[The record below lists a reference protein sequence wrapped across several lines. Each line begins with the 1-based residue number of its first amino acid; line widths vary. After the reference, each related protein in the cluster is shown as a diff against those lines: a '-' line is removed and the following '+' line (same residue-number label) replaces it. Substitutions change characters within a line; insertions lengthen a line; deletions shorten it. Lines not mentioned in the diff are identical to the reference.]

1 MAKPKI
7 GIILSGCGYLDGS
20 EIQEA
25 VLTMLAVDKAG
36 AEMIIMAPDIP
47 QKHVINHLTGN
58 ESAGESRNVLLEAAR
73 IARGA
78 IRPIKD
84 VNAGIL
90 DALLFPGG
98 FGAAKNLCDFAF
110 KVAEMNVLPEVE
122 KIIREIHSQGKPI
135 GFICIAPIIAAKT
148 LGDGKLKLTIGNDP
162 KTAKAINEI
171 GGIHVNCP
179 TDDCIIDRDRKIV
192 STPAYMLGPNIA
204 KVSAGIEKL
213 VNTVIGMI

>member
-1 MAKPKI
+1 MGKHKV
-7 GIILSGCGYLDGS
+7 GIILCGCGYIDGA

-36 AEMIIMAPDIP
+36 AEMVIMAPDIP
-47 QKHVINHLTGN
+47 QKHVVNHLTGN
-58 ESAGESRNVLLEAAR
+58 EIPGESRNVLLESAR

-78 IRPIKD
+78 IRPLK
-84 VNAGIL
+84 NAPLNEL
-90 DALLFPGG
+90 DALILPGG

-110 KVAEMNVLPEVE
+110 KGAEMSVLPEVE
-122 KIIREIHSQGKPI
+122 EAIKEVHSQGKPI
-135 GFICIAPIIAAKT
+135 GFLCIAPVIAARV

-162 KTAKAINEI
+162 GTAKAVNDM
-171 GGIHVNCP
+171 GGVHVDCP
-179 TDDCIIDRDRKIV
+179 TDECVIDREHKVV

-213 VNTVIGMI
+213 VTAVIGMI